1 MVNSVCILG
10 STGSIGTQALDVAS
24 RLDLRVTALAA
35 GRREKELEAQCRAF
49 SPQTVYID
57 ESCYSSLRTR
67 LADTPIRVVTGR
79 EALSALAAEDPSPMV
94 VNALTGILGLRPTL
108 AAVEAGKDV
117 ALANKETLVAGGE
130 IVMKRASEK
139 GVRILP
145 VDSEHSAIF
154 QCLHAGGKPKKLLL
168 TGSGGPFFGKD
179 RAFLETVRPEDALKH
194 PNWSMGAKIT
204 VDSSTLM
211 NKGLELIEAVHL
223 FGVRPEQVEVVIQRE
238 SVIHS
243 LVQFEDNAVLAQLG
257 VPDMRL
263 CIQYALTYPERMPCP
278 VAELDLF
285 SVGKLTFAR
294 PDTETFPLLALA
306 REAITRGGNLP
317 AAMNGANEEAVG
329 RFLRGEIG
337 YTKLFELVIRATEQT
352 AYREDPSL
360 ETVFASDEAARA
372 FVRAQ

>member
-1 MVNSVCILG
+1 MVHSVSILG

-24 RLDLRVTALAA
+24 RLGIRVTALAA
-35 GRREKELEAQCRAF
+35 GKREKELESQCRAVC
-49 SPQTVYID
+49 PQTVYID
-57 ESCYSSLRTR
+57 ESCYSSLCVR

-79 EALSALAAEDPSPMV
+79 EALSALAAEDPSPVV

-117 ALANKETLVAGGE
+117 ALANKETLVAGGG
-130 IVMKRASEK
+130 IVMRRAAEK

-154 QCLHAGGKPKKLLL
+154 QCLQGGGRPKKLLL

-194 PNWSMGAKIT
+194 PNWQMGAKIT

-263 CIQYALTYPERMPCP
+263 CIQYALTYPERKPCP
-278 VAELDLF
+278 AAELDLF
-285 SVGKLTFAR
+285 SVGRLTFAR

-306 REAITRGGNLP
+306 REAVTRGGNLP

-329 RFLRGEIG
+329 RFLRGEIR
-337 YTKLFELVIRATEQT
+337 YTELFDLVIRATEQT
-352 AYREDPSL
+352 VYCADPSL
-360 ETVFASDEAARA
+360 DTIFASDEAARG
-372 FVRAQ
+372 FVRAR

>member
-10 STGSIGTQALDVAS
+10 STGSIGTQALDVA
-24 RLDLRVTALAA
+24 RTLGIRVTALAA
-35 GRREKELEAQCRAF
+35 GKREKELEAQCRAF
-49 SPQTVYID
+49 RPQTVYID
-57 ESCYSSLRTR
+57 ESCYSSLRVR
-67 LADTPIRVVTGR
+67 LADLEIRVVTGR
-79 EALSALAAEDPSPMV
+79 EALSALAAEDDSPTV

-130 IVMKRASEK
+130 IVMRRAAEK

-154 QCLHAGGKPKKLLL
+154 QCLQGGGRPKKLLL

-223 FGVRPEQVEVVIQRE
+223 FGVRPEQIEVVIQRE
-238 SVIHS
+238 SVVHS
-243 LVQFEDNAVLAQLG
+243 LVEFEDHAVLAQLG

-263 CIQYALTYPERMPCP
+263 CIQYALTYPERMPCSA
-278 VAELDLF
+278 AELDLF
-285 SVGKLTFAR
+285 SVAKLTFAR

-306 REAITRGGNLP
+306 RESITRGGNLP

-337 YTKLFELVIRATEQT
+337 YTKLFDLVIQATERT
-352 AYREDPSL
+352 PFCENPSL
-360 ETVFASDEAARA
+360 DTIFSSDEAARG
-372 FVRAQ
+372 FVRAE

>member
-1 MVNSVCILG
+1 M
-10 STGSIGTQALDVAS
+10 
-24 RLDLRVTALAA
+24 
-35 GRREKELEAQCRAF
+35 
-49 SPQTVYID
+49 
-57 ESCYSSLRTR
+57 
-67 LADTPIRVVTGR
+67 
-79 EALSALAAEDPSPMV
+79 AAEDPSPTV
-94 VNALTGILGLRPTL
+94 VNALTGILGLLPTL

-130 IVMKRASEK
+130 IVMRRAAEK

-154 QCLHAGGKPKKLLL
+154 QCLQAGGKPKKLLL

-278 VAELDLF
+278 AAELDLF

-306 REAITRGGNLP
+306 KNAISRGGNLP

-337 YTKLFELVIRATEQT
+337 YTKLFDLVIKATEQT
-352 AYREDPSL
+352 AYCGDPSL
-360 ETVFASDEAARA
+360 ETILASDEAARG
-372 FVRAQ
+372 FVRAG

>member
-10 STGSIGTQALDVAS
+10 STGSIGTQALDVA
-24 RLDLRVTALAA
+24 RTLGIRVTALAA
-35 GRREKELEAQCRAF
+35 GKREKELEAQCRAF
-49 SPQTVYID
+49 RPQTVYID
-57 ESCYSSLRTR
+57 ESCYSSLRVR
-67 LADTPIRVVTGR
+67 LADLEICVVTGR
-79 EALSALAAEDPSPMV
+79 EALSALAAEDPSPVV

-130 IVMKRASEK
+130 IVMRRAAEK
-139 GVRILP
+139 GVKILP

-154 QCLHAGGKPKKLLL
+154 QCLQGGGRPKKLLL

-223 FGVRPEQVEVVIQRE
+223 FGVRPEQIEVVIQRE
-238 SVIHS
+238 SVVHS
-243 LVQFEDNAVLAQLG
+243 LVEFEDHAVLAQLG

-263 CIQYALTYPERMPCP
+263 CIQYALTYPERMPCSA
-278 VAELDLF
+278 AELDLF
-285 SVGKLTFAR
+285 SVGTLTFAR

-306 REAITRGGNLP
+306 REAIARGGNLP

-337 YTKLFELVIRATEQT
+337 YTKLFDLVMQATERT
-352 AYREDPSL
+352 PLCENPSL
-360 ETVFASDEAARA
+360 DTIFSSDEAARA
-372 FVRAQ
+372 FVRAE